1 MVCTD
6 PQRPVQQLQNISLS
20 RFVSMKKAALTI
32 QKYWRGYKPRQ
43 RYIVIRLGYLRLQA
57 AVRSRL
63 LRFSFVKLRTRVV
76 GLQVS
81 CETGGRESLGL

>member
-1 MVCTD
+1 MM
-6 PQRPVQQLQNISLS
+6 R
-20 RFVSMKKAALTI
+20 KAALTI

-43 RYIVIRLGYLRLQA
+43 RYIVIRQGYLRLQA

-81 CETGGRESLGL
+81 CETLKSFVLKLNVPRIEWNGIL